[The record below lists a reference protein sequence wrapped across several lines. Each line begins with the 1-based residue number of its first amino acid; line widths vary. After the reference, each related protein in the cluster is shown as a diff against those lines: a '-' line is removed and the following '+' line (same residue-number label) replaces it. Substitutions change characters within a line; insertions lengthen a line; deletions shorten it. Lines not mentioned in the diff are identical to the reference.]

1 MAPSSIASSTS
12 TLHILPQLQQRQSTL
27 FSQLAS
33 GNRLVSAAVDAAGL
47 GVAQELTAQVNG
59 LGQAQDNADTANNLF
74 QTAGSAVSSQENAL
88 QQERQLGLQAANGT
102 LTDSDRQAVQAQ
114 VDQLQQGINNV
125 ANQTDFNTKPLLN
138 GQQAAPAGLTF
149 QVGANAN
156 QTVQGSLNATTTQQ
170 LGVANLDVTTQAGA
184 QNAIGQLDQGIQ
196 TASAEQG
203 SIGAMENRLTN
214 ASANAGEAQMN
225 AEAARSRIADT
236 NMADA
241 SSNLANALLVQRFS
255 LFALQQQAHTF
266 ALQNTLLA
274 G

>member
-1 MAPSSIASSTS
+1 MALSSLASSTS

-47 GVAQELTAQVNG
+47 GVAQELTAQING

-74 QTAGSAVSSQENAL
+74 QTAGSAVSSPENAL

-156 QTVQGSLNATTTQQ
+156 QTVQGSLTATTQQ
-170 LGVANLDVTTQAGA
+170 LGVANVDVTTQAGA

-196 TASAEQG
+196 AASAEQG

-214 ASANAGEAQMN
+214 
-225 AEAARSRIADT
+225 
-236 NMADA
+236 
-241 SSNLANALLVQRFS
+241 
-255 LFALQQQAHTF
+255 
-266 ALQNTLLA
+266 
-274 G
+274 